1 MKTSLKILAP
11 LALALFSA
19 TAAHAHHSGAM
30 FDNTKSVTLVGTIK
44 EFAWRNPHASI
55 EVMVPDANG
64 AVSQW
69 SIECSTPN
77 ILLRKGWGIKS
88 LLPGD
93 KVTVVMHPMK
103 DGGKAGLVMTVLTP
117 AGTTLADHNF

>member
-1 MKTSLKILAP
+1 MKTSVKLLAP
-11 LALALFSA
+11 ALVALFAA
-19 TAAHAHHSGAM
+19 TAAQAHHSGAM
-30 FDNTKSVTLVGTIK
+30 FDNTKTVTLVGTIK
-44 EFAWRNPHASI
+44 EFAWRNPHASV
-55 EVMVPDANG
+55 EVMVADAAG

-77 ILLRKGWGIKS
+77 ILLRKGWNIKS

-117 AGTTLADHNF
+117 SGTTLADHNF